1 MTQDMC
7 EITQARAR
15 HFARRVLAWFD
26 DHGRHRLPWQRDP
39 TPYSVWV
46 SEIMLQQTQ
55 VAKVIPYYQAFMAR
69 FPTVADLAA
78 AETDEVLAL
87 WSGLGYYS
95 RARNLHRAARQI
107 MGAHQGR
114 FPESFDAVVALP
126 GVGRSTAGAILSL
139 ALDQPWPILD
149 GNVKRV
155 LARYFAI
162 EGWPG
167 AAPVQRRLWALAG
180 ALTPRRRPGAYN
192 QAMMDLGATLCTRH
206 APDCPRCPVRRSC
219 RARRL
224 GLVESLPTPRPAK
237 ARPRRRVQWLILRD
251 ARGRVLLEKRPPSG
265 VWGGLWSF
273 PELEPERDGA
283 RWLAEALA
291 LRCRPQGELPRRHHD
306 FTHFRLELLPRLFL
320 LEEQGCAVAESGNL
334 YWLKPGGPPPG
345 GLAAPVAAMLSEIE
359 RGDHP

>member
-1 MTQDMC
+1 MTQEVC

-26 DHGRHRLPWQRDP
+26 DHGRHQLPWQTNP
-39 TPYSVWV
+39 TPYRVWI

-55 VAKVIPYYQAFMAR
+55 VAKVIPYYQAFMVR
-69 FPTVADLAA
+69 FPSVEALAA

-95 RARNLHRAARQI
+95 RARNLHRAAQKIVRD
-107 MGAHQGR
+107 HQGR
-114 FPESFDAVVALP
+114 FPETFGAVAALP

-155 LARYFAI
+155 LARHFAI

-167 AAPVQRRLWALAG
+167 ATAVQRRLWALAG

-206 APDCPRCPVRRSC
+206 APDCPACPLRRSC
-219 RARRL
+219 QARRL
-224 GLVESLPTPRPAK
+224 DLVAQLPTPRPSR
-237 ARPRRRVQWLILRD
+237 ARPRRRVQWLIVRD
-251 ARGRVLLEKRPPSG
+251 PQGRVLLQKRPPAG

-273 PELEPERDGA
+273 PELAPDHDGV
-283 RWLAEALA
+283 RWLASRLA
-291 LRCRPQGELPRRHHD
+291 LRCRPLEHLPRRHHD

-320 LEEQGCAVAESGNL
+320 LEEQGCGVAEQGNL
-334 YWLKPGGPPPG
+334 YWLRPGDPPPG
-345 GLAAPVAAMLSEIE
+345 GLAAPVAAMLTEIE
-359 RGDHP
+359 RGDRP